1 MDPFPG
7 SFDLIVNSH
16 EFDFGPFFP
25 FWTSSSQKPHR
36 SAQSGF
42 QKRNYDFS
50 EIFAIIQPSKRKS
63 MIIYLNG
70 FLYILPESQESQD
83 MLARMKDISLDSSC
97 KLKLLFSRIFKIRQQ
112 YFQKLLQKLNR
123 CFLGE

>member
-1 MDPFPG
+1 MDSFPG

-42 QKRNYDFS
+42 QKNDAIT
-50 EIFAIIQPSKRKS
+50 IFLRFFAVI
-63 MIIYLNG
+63 
-70 FLYILPESQESQD
+70 
-83 MLARMKDISLDSSC
+83 
-97 KLKLLFSRIFKIRQQ
+97 
-112 YFQKLLQKLNR
+112 
-123 CFLGE
+123 